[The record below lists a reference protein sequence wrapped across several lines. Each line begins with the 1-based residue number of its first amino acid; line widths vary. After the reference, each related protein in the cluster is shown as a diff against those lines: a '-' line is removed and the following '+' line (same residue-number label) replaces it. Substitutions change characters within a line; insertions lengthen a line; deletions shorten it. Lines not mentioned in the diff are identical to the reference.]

1 MMGSSNASEEEARA
15 EAAVDADAAAAAGD
29 DDEHDDDLLF
39 VQRRL
44 ESSLVWRRNES
55 LCRTVRDE
63 ILPRW
68 KRELPVLAWKKVRQR
83 FVKELNEAEPC
94 IKSVQDLIPDGPASE
109 QDEPVLIVDLCS
121 GFGILGMLLSELLPP
136 YRVTAIW
143 LLDRGYD
150 RAESHHLS
158 VDHIVQRSWPI
169 PLRLRKVDLR
179 KPREKEQL
187 HKYIFGVSRTIFTGI
202 HLCKALSVHA
212 INLYHAHA
220 RTGLALGLVLKPCCL
235 PGKRKGNLLTDGKHP
250 IVYTFPNYSFR
261 PLDLYP
267 NSKWRT
273 AGDDQVG
280 GTLESDYEGARMND
294 QDRMDDCTPVSAH
307 IHVNDDDDGD
317 GGGDAFK
324 QTIQSDE
331 KISLAKSGPTT
342 TNALSDTQAIADED
356 ESSVAEGSGCC
367 CFHGG
372 GGRRDATTNLRFNA
386 WIVHLRRGCE
396 TPNCDVRVVKVR
408 VQEHHFQNQYI
419 LCRPTTNSQQE
430 QPGST
435 AHANAN
441 DSQ

>member
-1 MMGSSNASEEEARA
+1 MVSARPSKESQPMMSSNASEEARA
-15 EAAVDADAAAAAGD
+15 EAGVDAAAAAGD
-29 DDEHDDDLLF
+29 DDDDEHDDDLVF

-94 IKSVQDLIPDGPASE
+94 ITFVQNLIIQDGPESE
-109 QDEPVLIVDLCS
+109 QQDEPVLIVDLCS
-121 GFGILGMLLSELLPP
+121 GFGILGMLLSELLQPDC
-136 YRVTAIW
+136 VTAIW
-143 LLDRGYD
+143 LLDRGYAMRHD
-150 RAESHHLS
+150 RAEPHHLS

-220 RTGLALGLVLKPCCL
+220 QTGLALGLVLKPCCL

-250 IVYTFPNYSFR
+250 IVYNFPNYSFR

-273 AGDDQVG
+273 AAGDDQVG
-280 GTLESDYEGARMND
+280 GTLESDVDGARMND
-294 QDRMDDCTPVSAH
+294 MDRVDDCTPVAEH
-307 IHVNDDDDGD
+307 DNDDDDDD
-317 GGGDAFK
+317 GCGGVDAFE

-331 KISLAKSGPTT
+331 EISLAKSGPT
-342 TNALSDTQAIADED
+342 
-356 ESSVAEGSGCC
+356 
-367 CFHGG
+367 
-372 GGRRDATTNLRFNA
+372 ATKCL
-386 WIVHLRRGCE
+386 L
-396 TPNCDVRVVKVR
+396 PL
-408 VQEHHFQNQYI
+408 Q
-419 LCRPTTNSQQE
+419 L
-430 QPGST
+430 
-435 AHANAN
+435 
-441 DSQ
+441 